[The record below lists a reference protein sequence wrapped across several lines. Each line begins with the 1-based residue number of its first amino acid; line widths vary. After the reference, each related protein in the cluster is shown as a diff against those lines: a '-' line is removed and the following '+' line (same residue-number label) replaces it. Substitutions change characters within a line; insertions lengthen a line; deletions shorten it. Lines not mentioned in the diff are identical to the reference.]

1 MHRFVPIYMLIKIF
15 KKIIQFQ
22 PIKSYILWKLMTPTI
37 NWPTDKVDNDKVDE
51 DKVEFL
57 VPEFP
62 EFLEV
67 PLQGPTCQV
76 HVV

>member
-1 MHRFVPIYMLIKIF
+1 
-15 KKIIQFQ
+15 
-22 PIKSYILWKLMTPTI
+22 MTPTI
-37 NWPTDKVDNDKVDE
+37 TWPTDKADNDKVDK

-67 PLQGPTCQV
+67 SLQGPTCQV
-76 HVV
+76 HLV

>member
-37 NWPTDKVDNDKVDE
+37 TWPTDKVDNDKVDE

-76 HVV
+76 HLV